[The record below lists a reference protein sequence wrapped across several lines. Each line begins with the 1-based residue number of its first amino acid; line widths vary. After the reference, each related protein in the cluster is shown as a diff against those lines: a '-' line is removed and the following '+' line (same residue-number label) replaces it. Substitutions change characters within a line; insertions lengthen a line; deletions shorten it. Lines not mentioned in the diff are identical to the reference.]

1 MSYRTRTPDY
11 IQDYAR
17 PQPATPS
24 ALRIMV
30 AMLVT
35 FVVVSFLVFF
45 AGRLPVTPQPLFP
58 VGPTYR
64 QYAEQDS
71 VLLSSYGN
79 TFEGNVHIPI
89 DRAMDLIVERGLPV
103 RNNPSATP

>member
-1 MSYRTRTPDY
+1 MSYRTRTPE
-11 IQDYAR
+11 YAQ
-17 PQPATPS
+17 PQPALPS
-24 ALRIMV
+24 ARRIMV

-35 FVVVSFLVFF
+35 FVVVSFLVLF

-58 VGPTYR
+58 EGPTYR
-64 QYAEQDS
+64 QYTQEAD

-79 TFEGNVHIPI
+79 TIEGRVHIPI

-103 RNNPSATP
+103 RDNASPTP